1 MNRYYGADRGDE
13 PVSIETDLKTIAI
26 QEQTLQFDRF
36 SAETAWEVGSR
47 LRADA
52 VVRGA
57 AMTFEIQVAG
67 RTVFL
72 ASTDGAP
79 AGQTDW
85 IRRKRNVV
93 TRFGRSSYAVGLQLE
108 LEGKTIEQRHGLTLA
123 DYAMHGG
130 GFPITLR
137 GTGLIGSVISSGLH
151 QRVDHGM
158 VVDAMA
164 GVLGAAVERLPDL

>member
-1 MNRYYGADRGDE
+1 MNGYYGAYGGIT
-13 PVSIETDLKTIAI
+13 VSIESDLKTIAV
-26 QEQTLQFDRF
+26 QEQQLQFEAF
-36 SAETAWEVGSR
+36 SAETAWLLGSR

-52 VVRGA
+52 VARGA

-67 RTVFL
+67 RTLFL
-72 ASTDGAP
+72 AATDGAP
-79 AGQTDW
+79 AGQADW

-93 TRFGRSSYAVGLQLE
+93 MRFGRSSYAIGLQLE

-130 GFPITLR
+130 GFPIALR
-137 GTGLIGSVISSGLH
+137 STGVIGSVISSGLH

-158 VVDAMA
+158 VVDALA
-164 GVLGAAVERLPDL
+164 EVIGVEVERLPA